1 MGVQQPSFGRMGT
14 AIWSPGGVMGVRQHS
29 MYHRCLQL
37 ARWRMEPILCGG
49 KGVFAQPPHSA
60 HLWAPFVI
68 LSISFFYFS
77 CINISP
83 PSDGGG
89 KSTKKQLCQHQF
101 EIWCD
106 NNFLASY
113 IARQHNF
120 NSWWENLH
128 AMINCLTKIFCK
140 TSTSTSIVPKDTTD
154 KKYVAMT
161 GVWIFIH
168 WNCSNKWCRH

>member
-1 MGVQQPSFGRMGT
+1 MILRGGDGSEETILCTTGAYSWPGDN
-14 AIWSPGGVMGVRQHS
+14 WST
-29 MYHRCLQL
+29 
-37 ARWRMEPILCGG
+37 ILCGG

-113 IARQHNF
+113 IARQHTF